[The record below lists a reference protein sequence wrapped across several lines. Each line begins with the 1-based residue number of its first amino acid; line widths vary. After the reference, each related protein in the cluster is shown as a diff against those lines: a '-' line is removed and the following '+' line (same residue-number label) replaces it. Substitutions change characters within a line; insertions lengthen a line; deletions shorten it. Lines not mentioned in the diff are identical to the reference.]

1 MKLHFYVLF
10 AVLLVACVE
19 GFRLMPKTRLLRNPS
34 PYTSSIQMMAMGVN
48 GKVTVGI
55 VGASGAVG
63 EEILK
68 VMENRKFPASSVKL
82 FASER
87 SAGKTVESNEFGK
100 LTFEA
105 FSLEAASTCDV
116 CLLAVDG
123 DFSKVHTPIYP
134 SMQLNVIFF
143 FHIFHKYV
151 MYNPLKE

>member
-1 MKLHFYVLF
+1 MKLHLYVLF
-10 AVLLVACVE
+10 TVLLVACVE
-19 GFRLMPKTRLLRNPS
+19 GFRLIPKTSLLRHPS
-34 PYTSSIQMMAMGVN
+34 ISSMQMATGVN
-48 GKVTVGI
+48 GQVTVGI

-87 SAGKTVESNEFGK
+87 SAGKILESEEFGK

-105 FSLEAASTCDV
+105 FSLEAASKCDV

-123 DFSKVHTPIYP
+123 DFSKV
-134 SMQLNVIFF
+134 
-143 FHIFHKYV
+143 
-151 MYNPLKE
+151 

>member
-1 MKLHFYVLF
+1 
-10 AVLLVACVE
+10 
-19 GFRLMPKTRLLRNPS
+19 
-34 PYTSSIQMMAMGVN
+34 
-48 GKVTVGI
+48 
-55 VGASGAVG
+55 
-63 EEILK
+63 
-68 VMENRKFPASSVKL
+68 MENRKFPASSVKL

-123 DFSKVHTPIYP
+123 DFSKVHPPIYP